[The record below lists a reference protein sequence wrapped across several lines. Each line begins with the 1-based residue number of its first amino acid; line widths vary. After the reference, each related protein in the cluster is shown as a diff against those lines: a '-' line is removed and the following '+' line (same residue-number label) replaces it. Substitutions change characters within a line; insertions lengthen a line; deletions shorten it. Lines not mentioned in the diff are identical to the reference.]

1 MTTKPVNSWDR
12 DLLTIGGQLLQTSL
26 WGTFKERHGWH
37 AERVRVRTSA
47 GLGMA
52 QILFKSR
59 GPVSYGYIPRGPAF
73 ESANAEL
80 AQTLFDAI
88 DGVCADHRALG
99 LIVEPDSPLPLQ
111 GRYSDWGFV
120 RGPAHIQPERTVKVP
135 LGSDDELMAQMH
147 SKTRYNVRLALRRG
161 VTIEQVADPTHKHVS
176 TFYDLLLDT
185 AGRNAFA
192 VHTVAYYQ
200 DFLEI
205 FGDHAVLM
213 FAMVEGTPVA
223 GAIAARFGDE
233 AVYMYGGSSTKLRA
247 HGAAFYLQY
256 EIMRWARDQG
266 STRYDMWGIPPHD
279 PESSVAE
286 SGTRLASSHGDDWR
300 GLYEFKVRFGG
311 EQVRYPPTLE
321 RRYHPYLAAIAR
333 RFSRLTG

>member
-1 MTTKPVNSWDR
+1 MNSEPLTSWDR
-12 DLLTIGGQLLQTSL
+12 DLLALDGHLLQTSR

-37 AERVRVRTSA
+37 AERVRVRTGA

-52 QILFKSR
+52 QILFKQR
-59 GPVSYGYIPRGPAF
+59 GPVSYGYIPRGPAL
-73 ESANAEL
+73 AKTNADL

-88 DGVCADHRALG
+88 DDVCAKHRALG
-99 LIVEPDSPLPLQ
+99 LIVEPDSPLPLL

-120 RGPAHIQPERTVKVP
+120 RGPGHIQPERTVKVR
-135 LGSDDELMAQMH
+135 LGPDDALMAQMH
-147 SKTRYNVRLALRRG
+147 AKTRYNVRLALRRS
-161 VTIEQVADPTHKHVS
+161 VTVEPVTSPTPEQIS
-176 TFYDLLLDT
+176 TFYDLLVDT

-192 VHTVAYYQ
+192 VHTVAYYL
-200 DFLEI
+200 DFLDI
-205 FGDHAVLM
+205 FGPNAILM
-213 FAMVEGTPVA
+213 FALVEGTPVA

-311 EQVRYPPTLE
+311 DQVRYPPTLE
-321 RRYHPYLAAIAR
+321 RRYHPYLGAIAR
-333 RFSRLTG
+333 RISQISG